1 MDGIKNKLK
10 QILAASEWST
20 EDQLWLLNY
29 LENNDT
35 TELQQ
40 IMQQEF
46 NLSIQSTDNQEDE
59 KAIALLKRLHE
70 KISLEQKPAKF
81 FQFITWRWAAVAA
94 VLLVLVGIGYLL
106 LGYKNENR
114 ETVKIQP
121 VEGIENNDITP
132 GGDKA
137 ILTLADGSKIMLDSA
152 HNGDLANQGNV
163 KVIKINGQ
171 LAYKGTGTSAEV
183 LYNTISTPRGG
194 QYQLLLADGSKVW
207 LNAASSLRFPA
218 SFTGKERLVELT
230 GEGYFEIA
238 KNENQPFKVDI
249 AGKGVVEVL
258 GTHFNINAYSDE
270 ASIKTT
276 LLEGRVKV
284 AASGGATVLLKPG
297 EQAQINGGIK
307 LVNDVDTDEIIAWKA
322 GLFQFNRADVVS
334 IMRQVSRWYNVDV
347 VFEGPVSMKS
357 FSGIVSRSNNISEV
371 LKIMEKAGVKFKING
386 NRITVMQ

>member
-1 MDGIKNKLK
+1 MDGHKHKLIR
-10 QILAASEWST
+10 ILAASEWST
-20 EDQLWLLNY
+20 EDQLWLLKY

-46 NLSIQSTDNQEDE
+46 NLSIQSTDTQEGE

-81 FQFITWRWAAVAA
+81 FQFITWRWAAAAA
-94 VLLVLVGIGYLL
+94 VFLVLVGIGYLL
-106 LGYKNENR
+106 LGDKNENR
-114 ETVKIQP
+114 ETVKTQP
-121 VEGIENNDITP
+121 VEGIKNDITP

-137 ILTLADGSKIMLDSA
+137 ILTLADGSQIILDSA

-163 KVIKINGQ
+163 KVIKLNGQ
-171 LAYKGTGTSAEV
+171 LAYKGTGGSAEV

-218 SFTGKERLVELT
+218 SFIGKERLVELT

-258 GTHFNINAYSDE
+258 GTHFNINAYSDA

-284 AASGGATVLLKPG
+284 AASGGATALLKPG

-322 GLFQFNRADVVS
+322 GLFQFNRADVVF

-357 FSGIVSRSNNISEV
+357 FSGIVSRSNNVSEV